1 MSRRIAIVNP
11 TTLLGK
17 ELCEGLGRIA
27 GLRSLDVRLYSAS
40 EDDIGSVTEVGG
52 EAAIVGRFSGLE
64 LEGTAAAFFC
74 GEIAQDRPLLADLPA
89 GTVAIVLGAGA
100 GIDDGAIAVAGAGA
114 PPPATARVWISPH
127 PAVVGLARL
136 LAALAPLGLRE
147 ASATVVQPASFRGQ
161 AGIDELF
168 EETRSILMFTGQPKP
183 AVFGR
188 QLAFNLLP
196 SREDAERIEAS
207 LRTLFDGGAPEIR
220 VQAIQGGMFHGT
232 ALGVDLRFDGHL
244 TAREIARALT
254 ADPAFELAKH
264 AGHLGPI
271 DGSGA
276 EKIQVGEIRVAR
288 ASDGTGQAWIWAVL
302 DNLTVG
308 GALNA
313 LALAAPWLGP

>member
-1 MSRRIAIVNP
+1 MSRIAVVHP

-27 GLRSLDVRLYSAS
+27 GNRSLDVRLYSAS
-40 EDDIGSVTEVGG
+40 EDEIGSVTEVGG
-52 EAAIVGRFSGLE
+52 MATIVGRYAALE
-64 LEGTAAAFFC
+64 LEGAAVAFFC
-74 GEIAQDRPLLADLPA
+74 GEIAQDRPLLADVPV
-89 GTVAIVLGAGA
+89 GTQAIVLGAGA
-100 GIDDGAIAVAGAGA
+100 GVEDGAVAVAGTGSAA
-114 PPPATARVWISPH
+114 PADARVWISPH

-136 LAALAPLGLRE
+136 LTAVAPLGLRE
-147 ASATVVQPASFRGQ
+147 ASATVVQPASIRGQ

-168 EETRSILMFTGQPKP
+168 EETRAILMFTGQPKP

-196 SREDAERIEAS
+196 SRDDAERIEAS
-207 LRTLFDGGAPEIR
+207 LRAVFGGEAPEIR

-232 ALGVDLRFDGHL
+232 ALGVDLRFDGHV
-244 TAREIARALT
+244 TAREIARAL
-254 ADPAFELAKH
+254 AVDPGIESTKH

-276 EKIQVGEIRVAR
+276 EKIQVGEIRVGR
-288 ASDGTGQAWIWAVL
+288 GGDGSGQAWIWAVL